1 MFDEASLRQTN
12 CYVSKSL
19 VSYLAL
25 SWPVSA
31 RSGEVTLRVCAL
43 KSSISYETAANDGLK
58 MIVISGK
65 RFLDLLA
72 VYWLR
77 LNILVVVICLIWSL
91 LKISNSAI

>member
-12 CYVSKSL
+12 CYASKSL

-25 SWPVSA
+25 SCSVGA
-31 RSGEVTLRVCAL
+31 RSGEVNCRFCAL
-43 KSSISYETAANDGLK
+43 KSSISYETAVNDGLK

-65 RFLDLLA
+65 KLLHLRA

-77 LNILVVVICLIWSL
+77 LNIVVVVICFIQG
-91 LKISNSAI
+91 